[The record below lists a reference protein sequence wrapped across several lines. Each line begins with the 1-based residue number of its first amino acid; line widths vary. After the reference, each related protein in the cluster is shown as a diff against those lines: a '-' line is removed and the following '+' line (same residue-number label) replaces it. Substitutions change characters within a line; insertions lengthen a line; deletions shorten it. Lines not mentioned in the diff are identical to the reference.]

1 MYIYIYISSSGQI
14 AILPKPELSGFLGD
28 SPTFSPPFGVT
39 STWCPCDLHR
49 TNQASMESSTGS
61 FQLCHLADL
70 RARPHTGGTPP
81 NDWRIVSW
89 NGAQVIH
96 GNGAAQINHPT
107 ENNEKSD
114 IFSKSLASTKYT
126 WKWKS
131 LQIPHFQVFD
141 VSFCCWCCWVFIAT
155 WSHHFVASR
164 ETPWFTLP
172 KFWQQWAGT
181 CCRLWRRAPQNSKGG
196 KLYHRKDQTEKSQVS
211 VSVIKWNEVCFFC
224 DRLRTVKLAVN
235 DQGGSFCVEI
245 LQRLQWNT
253 QMLSKLYVNILQ
265 RKCYLYQ
272 IYIYI
277 I

>member
-1 MYIYIYISSSGQI
+1 MSLWFAPNRRI
-14 AILPKPELSGFLGD
+14 FR
-28 SPTFSPPFGVT
+28 FSEGKSVN
-39 STWCPCDLHR
+39 
-49 TNQASMESSTGS
+49 NQASMESSTGS

-107 ENNEKSD
+107 KNNEKSD

-155 WSHHFVASR
+155 WSHRFVASR

-235 DQGGSFCVEI
+235 DQGGFVLCRNPSETPMEHPNAIKTLCKHLAKKV
-245 LQRLQWNT
+245 LLV
-253 QMLSKLYVNILQ
+253 SNI
-265 RKCYLYQ
+265 
-272 IYIYI
+272 
-277 I
+277 